1 MKQQAYQHWS
11 KRQFEEG
18 DWVFLRLQPYKESTL
33 KHKKNKKIGPKFY
46 GPYKFIRKIGQV
58 AYDLDLSSSR
68 IHKVFRV
75 SCLKKVL
82 DKLCQ
87 WKHNFHN

>member
-1 MKQQAYQHWS
+1 MKQQAYQHGS

-18 DWVFLRLQPYKESTL
+18 DWVFLRLQPCKKSNL
-33 KHKKNKKIGPKFY
+33 KHKKNHKLSPKFY
-46 GPYKFIRKIGQV
+46 GPYKFIHKIGQV

-68 IHKVFRV
+68 IHNFFRV

-87 WKHNFHN
+87 